1 MVLRLTLSQPGNSG
15 GPILDALTDKAIGIH
30 TTSGCDQGGGTNS
43 GTRIDVPEVM
53 QHISFLINT
62 SSPTGKPTTKRPSAK
77 PTSKRASPSHHKLE
91 IATIAAS
98 SANNEV
104 E

>member
-53 QHISFLINT
+53 QHISLLMDT
-62 SSPTGKPTTKRPSAK
+62 SPTGKPTTLKPPTTAK
-77 PTSKRASPSHHKLE
+77 PTSKRLTRSPTDKP
-91 IATIAAS
+91 TPTM
-98 SANNEV
+98 
-104 E
+104 